1 MVADVS
7 GDGRRDLVLSY
18 SRLSHVSL
26 GGLPPRSRTLHRSPK
41 LYPAEQALLRIVS
54 PDGHVINAPID
65 YRTTPFNKTPA
76 QLVRAQAAALISVA
90 HVGDE
95 PGKEIFVGTGH
106 ISSGSTALAYGLH
119 HGRLISS
126 AVVLGYGGDGATKA
140 TFQCLAGAPPRLTQR
155 GYELI
160 RGIKV
165 IHGTIYGWWQETT
178 TTYAWHGPQLV
189 KIAESTVK
197 RRGLPHESVGVGCI
211 TGIG

>member
-1 MVADVS
+1 MLVDVS
-7 GDGRRDLVLSY
+7 GDGYRDLVLSY

-26 GGLPPRSRTLHRSPK
+26 GGLPPRSRTLHRSDK

-54 PDGHVINAPID
+54 PDGHVITAPIE
-65 YRTTPFNKTPA
+65 YRTAQVKKTPA
-76 QLVRAQAAALISVA
+76 QLERAQAAALISVA

-95 PGKEIFVGTGH
+95 PGREIFVGTGH
-106 ISSGSTALAYGLH
+106 ISSGSIALAYSLY

-126 AVVLGYGGDGATKA
+126 GVVLGYGGDGTTKA
-140 TFQCLAGAPPRLTQR
+140 TFQCLAGTPPRLTQHA
-155 GYELI
+155 YELI

-189 KIAESTVK
+189 KIAESSVK
-197 RRGLPHESVGVGCI
+197 RRGLPRESVGVGCI
-211 TGIG
+211 NGIG